1 LICWLRKNQLTVQET
16 GVLTMSWHPESWCQV
31 RSGLPG
37 PPTKR
42 RTGRRLGGWNSRC
55 QQTGALQN
63 GWNEETDWLRH
74 LLLHV
79 PLQTSDLL
87 WL

>member
-1 LICWLRKNQLTVQET
+1 LEFSLSADW
-16 GVLTMSWHPESWCQV
+16 
-31 RSGLPG
+31 
-37 PPTKR
+37 
-42 RTGRRLGGWNSRC
+42 
-55 QQTGALQN
+55 ALQN
-63 GWNEETDWLRH
+63 GWNEETDWLRD